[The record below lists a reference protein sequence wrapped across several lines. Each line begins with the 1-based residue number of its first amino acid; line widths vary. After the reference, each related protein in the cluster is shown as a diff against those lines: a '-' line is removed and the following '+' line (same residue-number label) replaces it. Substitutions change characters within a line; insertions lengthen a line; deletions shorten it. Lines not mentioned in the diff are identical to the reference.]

1 MRKTFF
7 TLIAL
12 LLSLT
17 TVNAQM
23 LTPDGS
29 ITVTRQHTAVINK
42 HMAPAMGPNRIA
54 MDADERIMGF
64 YDSDEIGKNALG
76 LNGSGQFKAGVDF
89 SKAQIGHFVG
99 GQITKVRFAL
109 GEIIGASKVSI
120 IKVSLDEKEMTTV
133 TEEAVA
139 STQKGWNDVTLTTPV
154 TIEDGF
160 KYRICYDFTSVP
172 QKYPLV
178 VDQDVNPGGA
188 VDGGCLMYGNLGQG
202 GEIIWKNFGTQYGN
216 FCIQAVVKGGNFPDE
231 DITVSSFTSSKFVQA
246 GQNIAYSYRIKNNGN
261 NIPSAYTID
270 VMLDNNV
277 IGTTETPVALTNSP
291 QIVNGNATI
300 PADAVSGKHTLAV
313 KVTKINGQA
322 PTEYTEDDIAG
333 MDVSV
338 YAESMLRQKNL
349 VEEFTST
356 KCVACP
362 YAGPVLEAL
371 SELRNDIVIMAHHD
385 NIPSSGDPMVCD
397 ESLALSKT
405 FNQSGN
411 PCAMFNRYYETNTEL
426 NSAQTITLGIGYKSQ
441 YVNQA
446 AEMLNQ
452 VIENSN
458 SVPAFAN
465 INIKTEYNESTRKL
479 SVEVYGSGVSDFK
492 DYVGEDAVL
501 SVFLTEDGIKA
512 AQTGGSRDAI
522 HNHVTRKA
530 LSDIFGGAIN
540 WNGNTYS
547 NKYTITLDSSWK
559 PENMH
564 VVAFINRPVGNET
577 SIDDVYVNNA
587 ETCKLGESI
596 TAGIEAPITDKGTG
610 VEVERYTVDG
620 RKISKPVKGLNI
632 VKMSDGRTI
641 KVIVK

>member
-29 ITVTRQHTAVINK
+29 ITVTKQHTAVINK

-54 MDADERIMGF
+54 MDADERIMGY
-64 YDSDEIGKNALG
+64 YDSDEMGENALG
-76 LNGSGQFKAGVDF
+76 LNGSGQFKAGVEF
-89 SKAQIGHFVG
+89 TKAQIGHFVG

-109 GEIIGASKVSI
+109 GELIGASKVSVY
-120 IKVSLDEKEMTTV
+120 KVALESGEMTLMS
-133 TEEAVA
+133 EEAVA

-154 TIEDGF
+154 AVEDGVD
-160 KYRICYDFTSVP
+160 YLICYDFTSVP
-172 QKYPLV
+172 GKYPLV

-188 VDGGCLMYGNLGQG
+188 VDGGCLMYGNLGEG
-202 GEIIWKNFGTQYGN
+202 GEGWYNFGTQYGN

-231 DITVSSFTSSKFVQA
+231 DITISSFTSSKFVQA

-277 IGTTETPVALTNSP
+277 IATAETPVALTNSP
-291 QIVNGNATI
+291 QTVNGNATI
-300 PADAVSGKHTLAV
+300 PADAASGKHTLAV

-349 VEEFTST
+349 VEQFTST
-356 KCVACP
+356 KCTYCP
-362 YAGPVLEAL
+362 LADPVLQKL
-371 SELRNDIVIMAHHD
+371 SDMRGDIIIVAHH
-385 NIPSSGDPMVCD
+385 NKKPAAGDPMICD
-397 ESLALSKT
+397 DALAISDM
-405 FNQSGN
+405 FNMSGN
-411 PCAMFNRYYETNTEL
+411 PSGMFNRYYEPSMEL
-426 NSAQTITLGIGYKSQ
+426 NADQTLTLGLGYNSQ
-441 YVNQA
+441 YVDLA

-452 VIENSN
+452 VVENSN

-465 INIKTEYNESTRKL
+465 INIKTEYNESTREL
-479 SVEVYGSGVSDFK
+479 SVEVYGSGVSEFK
-492 DYVGEDAVL
+492 DYVGEDAAL
-501 SVFLTEDGIKA
+501 SVFLTEDGIQA
-512 AQTGGSRDAI
+512 AQTGGSRDEI
-522 HNHVTRKA
+522 HDNVMRKA
-530 LSDIFGGAIN
+530 LSDAFGSAIN
-540 WNGNTYS
+540 WDGNTYS

-564 VVAFINRPVGNET
+564 VVAFINRPVTDN
-577 SIDDVYVNNA
+577 SAMDDVWINNA

>member
-29 ITVTRQHTAVINK
+29 ITVTRQRTAVINK

-64 YDSDEIGKNALG
+64 YDSDAIGENPLG
-76 LNGSGQFKAGVDF
+76 LNTSGQFKAGVEF
-89 SKAQIGHFVG
+89 TKAQIGHFVG

-109 GEIIGASKVSI
+109 GELIGASKVSVY
-120 IKVSLDEKEMTTV
+120 KVALESGELTLMS
-133 TEEAVA
+133 EEAVA
-139 STQKGWNDVTLTTPV
+139 NTQKGWNDVTLATPV
-154 TIEDGF
+154 TIEDGVD
-160 KYRICYDFTSVP
+160 YLICYDFTSVP
-172 QKYPLV
+172 GKYPLAT
-178 VDQDVNPGGA
+178 DLGANPTGG
-188 VDGGCLMYGNLGQG
+188 VDGGFLMYGNLGQG
-202 GEIIWKNFGTQYGN
+202 GTGWYNFGTQYGN
-216 FCIQAVVKGGNFPDE
+216 FCIQAVVKGGSFPDE
-231 DITVSSFTSSKFVQA
+231 DITISSFTSAKFVQA
-246 GQNIAYSYRIKNNGN
+246 GQNIAYSYTIKNNGN

-371 SELRNDIVIMAHHD
+371 TELRDNIIIMAHHD
-385 NIPSSGDPMVCD
+385 NIPQPGDPMVCD

-458 SVPAFAN
+458 SVPTFAN
-465 INIKTEYNESTRKL
+465 INIKTEYNESTREL

-492 DYVGEDAVL
+492 DYLGEDAVL

-540 WNGNTYS
+540 WDGNTYS

-564 VVAFINRPVGNET
+564 VVAFINRPVKTN
-577 SIDDVYVNNA
+577 IDDVYVNNA
-587 ETCKLGESI
+587 EICKVGESI

>member
-64 YDSDEIGKNALG
+64 YDSDAIGENPLG
-76 LNGSGQFKAGVDF
+76 LNTSGQFKAGVEF
-89 SKAQIGHFVG
+89 TKAQIGHFVG

-109 GEIIGASKVSI
+109 GELIGASKVSVY
-120 IKVSLDEKEMTTV
+120 KVALESGELTLMS
-133 TEEAVA
+133 EEAVA
-139 STQKGWNDVTLTTPV
+139 NTQKGWNDVTLATPV
-154 TIEDGF
+154 TIEDGVD
-160 KYRICYDFTSVP
+160 YLICYDFTSVP
-172 QKYPLV
+172 GKYPLAT
-178 VDQDVNPGGA
+178 DLGANPTGG

-202 GEIIWKNFGTQYGN
+202 GTGWYNFGTQYGN
-216 FCIQAVVKGGNFPDE
+216 FCIQAVVKGGSFPDE
-231 DITVSSFTSSKFVQA
+231 DITISSFTSAKFVQA
-246 GQNIAYSYRIKNNGN
+246 GQNIAYSYTIKNNGN

-277 IGTTETPVALTNSP
+277 IATAETPVALTNSP
-291 QIVNGNATI
+291 QTVNGNATI
-300 PADAVSGKHTLAV
+300 PADAASGKHTLAV

-371 SELRNDIVIMAHHD
+371 TELRDNIIIMAHHD
-385 NIPSSGDPMVCD
+385 NIPQPGDPMVCD

-458 SVPAFAN
+458 SVPTFAN
-465 INIKTEYNESTRKL
+465 INIKTEYNESTREL

-492 DYVGEDAVL
+492 DYLGEDAVL

-540 WNGNTYS
+540 WDGNTYS

-564 VVAFINRPVGNET
+564 VVAFINRPVKTN
-577 SIDDVYVNNA
+577 IDDVYVNNA
-587 ETCKLGESI
+587 EICKVGESI

>member
-1 MRKTFF
+1 
-7 TLIAL
+7 
-12 LLSLT
+12 
-17 TVNAQM
+17 
-23 LTPDGS
+23 
-29 ITVTRQHTAVINK
+29 
-42 HMAPAMGPNRIA
+42 
-54 MDADERIMGF
+54 
-64 YDSDEIGKNALG
+64 
-76 LNGSGQFKAGVDF
+76 
-89 SKAQIGHFVG
+89 
-99 GQITKVRFAL
+99 
-109 GEIIGASKVSI
+109 
-120 IKVSLDEKEMTTV
+120 
-133 TEEAVA
+133 
-139 STQKGWNDVTLTTPV
+139 
-154 TIEDGF
+154 
-160 KYRICYDFTSVP
+160 
-172 QKYPLV
+172 
-178 VDQDVNPGGA
+178 
-188 VDGGCLMYGNLGQG
+188 MYGNLGEG
-202 GEIIWKNFGTQYGN
+202 GEGWYNFGTQYGN
-216 FCIQAVVKGGNFPDE
+216 FCIQAVVKGGSFPDE
-231 DITVSSFTSSKFVQA
+231 DITISSFTSSKFVQA

-277 IGTTETPVALTNSP
+277 IATAETPVALTNSP
-291 QIVNGNATI
+291 QTVNGNATI

-371 SELRNDIVIMAHHD
+371 TELRDNIIIMAHHD
-385 NIPSSGDPMVCD
+385 NIPQPDDPMVCD

-458 SVPAFAN
+458 SVPTFAN
-465 INIKTEYNESTRKL
+465 INIKTEYNESTREL

-492 DYVGEDAVL
+492 DYLGEDAVL

-540 WNGNTYS
+540 WDGNTYS

-564 VVAFINRPVGNET
+564 VVAFINRPVKTN
-577 SIDDVYVNNA
+577 IDDVYVNNA
-587 ETCKLGESI
+587 EICKVGESI

>member
-1 MRKTFF
+1 
-7 TLIAL
+7 
-12 LLSLT
+12 
-17 TVNAQM
+17 M

-109 GEIIGASKVSI
+109 GELIGASKVSVY
-120 IKVSLDEKEMTTV
+120 KVALESGELTLMS
-133 TEEAVA
+133 EEAVA
-139 STQKGWNDVTLTTPV
+139 NTQKGWNDVTLATPV
-154 TIEDGF
+154 AVEDGVD
-160 KYRICYDFTSVP
+160 YLICYDFTSVP
-172 QKYPLV
+172 GKYPLV

-231 DITVSSFTSSKFVQA
+231 DITVSSFTSTKFVQA

-338 YAESMLRQKNL
+338 YTESMLRQKNL

-356 KCVACP
+356 KCPNCP
-362 YAGPVLEAL
+362 LAWPVLEAL
-371 SELRNDIVIMAHHD
+371 TELRNDIVIMAHHD
-385 NIPSSGDPMVCD
+385 NIPQPGDPMVCD
-397 ESLALSKT
+397 ESLALSNT
-405 FNQSGN
+405 YNQTGD

-426 NSAQTITLGIGYKSQ
+426 NSAQTITLGIGYYPQ

-458 SVPAFAN
+458 TMPSFAN
-465 INIKTEYNESTRKL
+465 INIKSEYNESTREL
-479 SVEVYGSGVSDFK
+479 NVEVYGNGANGFNEIM
-492 DYVGEDAVL
+492 GEDAVL
-501 SVFLTEDGIKA
+501 SVFLTEDGIQS
-512 AQTGGSRDAI
+512 AQLGGDRDAI

-530 LSDIFGGAIN
+530 LSDAFGGAIN

>member
-29 ITVTRQHTAVINK
+29 ITVTRQRTAVINK

-64 YDSDEIGKNALG
+64 YDSDAIGENPLG
-76 LNGSGQFKAGVDF
+76 LNTSGQFKAGVEF
-89 SKAQIGHFVG
+89 TKAQIGHFVG

-109 GEIIGASKVSI
+109 GELIGASKVSVY
-120 IKVSLDEKEMTTV
+120 KVALESGDLTLMS
-133 TEEAVA
+133 EEAVA
-139 STQKGWNDVTLTTPV
+139 NTQKGWNDVTLATPV
-154 TIEDGF
+154 TIEDGVD
-160 KYRICYDFTSVP
+160 YLICYDFTSVP
-172 QKYPLV
+172 GKYPLAT
-178 VDQDVNPGGA
+178 DLGANPTGG

-202 GEIIWKNFGTQYGN
+202 GTGWYNFGTQYGN
-216 FCIQAVVKGGNFPDE
+216 FCIQAVVKGGSFPDE
-231 DITVSSFTSSKFVQA
+231 DITISSFTSAKFVQA
-246 GQNIAYSYRIKNNGN
+246 GQNIAYSYTIKNNGN

-277 IGTTETPVALTNSP
+277 IGTTETPVALTNGP

-371 SELRNDIVIMAHHD
+371 TELRDNIIIMAHHD
-385 NIPSSGDPMVCD
+385 NIPQPGDPMVCD

-458 SVPAFAN
+458 SVPTFAN
-465 INIKTEYNESTRKL
+465 INIKTEYNESTREL

-492 DYVGEDAVL
+492 DYLGEDAVL

-540 WNGNTYS
+540 WDGNTYS

-564 VVAFINRPVGNET
+564 VVAFINRPVKTN
-577 SIDDVYVNNA
+577 IDDVYVNNA
-587 ETCKLGESI
+587 EICKVGESI

>member
-64 YDSDEIGKNALG
+64 YDSDAIGENPLG
-76 LNGSGQFKAGVDF
+76 LNTSGQFKAGVEF
-89 SKAQIGHFVG
+89 TKAQIGHFVG

-109 GEIIGASKVSI
+109 GELIGASKVSVY
-120 IKVSLDEKEMTTV
+120 KVALESGELTLMS
-133 TEEAVA
+133 EEAVA
-139 STQKGWNDVTLTTPV
+139 NTQKGWNDVTLATPV
-154 TIEDGF
+154 TIEDGVD
-160 KYRICYDFTSVP
+160 YLICYDFTSVP
-172 QKYPLV
+172 GKYPLAT
-178 VDQDVNPGGA
+178 DLGANPTGG

-202 GEIIWKNFGTQYGN
+202 GTGWYNFGTQYGN
-216 FCIQAVVKGGNFPDE
+216 FCIQAVVKGGSFPDE

-246 GQNIAYSYRIKNNGN
+246 GQNIAYSYTIKNNGN

-277 IGTTETPVALTNSP
+277 IATAETPVALTNSP
-291 QIVNGNATI
+291 QTVNGNATI
-300 PADAVSGKHTLAV
+300 PADAASGKHTLAV

-333 MDVSV
+333 MDVSI

-349 VEEFTST
+349 VEQFTST

-465 INIKTEYNESTRKL
+465 INIKTEYNESTREL

-512 AQTGGSRDAI
+512 AQKGGSRDAI

-530 LSDIFGGAIN
+530 LSDAFGGAIN

>member
-1 MRKTFF
+1 
-7 TLIAL
+7 
-12 LLSLT
+12 
-17 TVNAQM
+17 
-23 LTPDGS
+23 
-29 ITVTRQHTAVINK
+29 
-42 HMAPAMGPNRIA
+42 
-54 MDADERIMGF
+54 
-64 YDSDEIGKNALG
+64 
-76 LNGSGQFKAGVDF
+76 
-89 SKAQIGHFVG
+89 
-99 GQITKVRFAL
+99 
-109 GEIIGASKVSI
+109 
-120 IKVSLDEKEMTTV
+120 
-133 TEEAVA
+133 
-139 STQKGWNDVTLTTPV
+139 
-154 TIEDGF
+154 
-160 KYRICYDFTSVP
+160 
-172 QKYPLV
+172 
-178 VDQDVNPGGA
+178 
-188 VDGGCLMYGNLGQG
+188 MYGNLGQG
-202 GEIIWKNFGTQYGN
+202 GTGWYNFGTQYGN
-216 FCIQAVVKGGNFPDE
+216 FCIQAVVKGGSFPDE
-231 DITVSSFTSSKFVQA
+231 DISISSFTSAKFVQA
-246 GQNIAYSYRIKNNGN
+246 GQNIAYSYTIKNNGN

-277 IGTTETPVALTNSP
+277 IATAETPIALTNSP
-291 QIVNGNATI
+291 QTVNGNATI
-300 PADAVSGKHTLAV
+300 PADAASGKHTLAV

-356 KCVACP
+356 KCPNCP
-362 YAGPVLEAL
+362 LAWPVLEAL
-371 SELRNDIVIMAHHD
+371 TELRNDIVIMAHHD
-385 NIPSSGDPMVCD
+385 NIPQPGDPMVCD
-397 ESLALSKT
+397 ESLALSNT
-405 FNQSGN
+405 YNQTGD

-426 NSAQTITLGIGYKSQ
+426 NSAQTITLGIGYYPQ

-446 AEMLNQ
+446 AEILNQ

-458 SVPAFAN
+458 TIPSFAS
-465 INIKTEYNESTRKL
+465 INIKSEYNESTREL
-479 SVEVYGSGVSDFK
+479 NVEVYGNGANGFNEIM
-492 DYVGEDAVL
+492 GEDAVL
-501 SVFLTEDGIKA
+501 SVFLTEDGIQS
-512 AQTGGSRDAI
+512 AQSGGDRDAI

-530 LSDIFGGAIN
+530 LSDAFGGAIN

>member
-64 YDSDEIGKNALG
+64 YDSDAIGENPLG
-76 LNGSGQFKAGVDF
+76 LNTSGQFKAGVEF
-89 SKAQIGHFVG
+89 TKAQIGHFVG

-109 GEIIGASKVSI
+109 GELIGASKVSVY
-120 IKVSLDEKEMTTV
+120 KVALESGELTLMS
-133 TEEAVA
+133 EEAVA
-139 STQKGWNDVTLTTPV
+139 NTQKGWNDVTLATPV
-154 TIEDGF
+154 TIEDGVD
-160 KYRICYDFTSVP
+160 YLICYDFTSVP
-172 QKYPLV
+172 GKYPLAT
-178 VDQDVNPGGA
+178 DLGANPTGG

-202 GEIIWKNFGTQYGN
+202 GTGWYNFGTQYGN

-231 DITVSSFTSSKFVQA
+231 DITVSSFTSTKFVQA

-338 YAESMLRQKNL
+338 YTESMLRQKNL

-356 KCVACP
+356 KCPNCP
-362 YAGPVLEAL
+362 LAWPVLEAL
-371 SELRNDIVIMAHHD
+371 TELRNDIVIMAHHD
-385 NIPSSGDPMVCD
+385 NIPQPGDPMVCD
-397 ESLALSKT
+397 ESLALSNT
-405 FNQSGN
+405 YNQTGD

-458 SVPAFAN
+458 SVPTFAN
-465 INIKTEYNESTRKL
+465 INIKTEYNESTREL

-492 DYVGEDAVL
+492 DYLGEDAVL

-540 WNGNTYS
+540 WDGNTYS

-564 VVAFINRPVGNET
+564 VVAFINRPVKTN
-577 SIDDVYVNNA
+577 IDDVYVNNA
-587 ETCKLGESI
+587 EICKVGESI

>member
-64 YDSDEIGKNALG
+64 YDSDAIGENPLG
-76 LNGSGQFKAGVDF
+76 LNTSGQFKAGVEF
-89 SKAQIGHFVG
+89 TKAQIGHFVG

-109 GEIIGASKVSI
+109 GELIGASKVSVY
-120 IKVSLDEKEMTTV
+120 KVALESGELTLMS
-133 TEEAVA
+133 EEAVA
-139 STQKGWNDVTLTTPV
+139 NTQKGWNDVTLATPV
-154 TIEDGF
+154 TIEDGVD
-160 KYRICYDFTSVP
+160 YLICYDFTSVP
-172 QKYPLV
+172 GKYPLAT
-178 VDQDVNPGGA
+178 DLGANPTGG

-202 GEIIWKNFGTQYGN
+202 GTGWYNFGTQYGN
-216 FCIQAVVKGGNFPDE
+216 FCIQAVVKGGSFPDE
-231 DITVSSFTSSKFVQA
+231 DITISSFTSAKFVQA
-246 GQNIAYSYRIKNNGN
+246 GQNIAYSYTIKNNGN

-277 IGTTETPVALTNSP
+277 IATAETPIALTNSP
-291 QIVNGNATI
+291 QTVNGNATI
-300 PADAVSGKHTLAV
+300 PADAASGKHTLAV

-338 YAESMLRQKNL
+338 YTESMLRQKNL

-458 SVPAFAN
+458 NVPAFAN
-465 INIKTEYNESTRKL
+465 INIKTEYNESTREL

-530 LSDIFGGAIN
+530 LSDAFGGAIN

>member
-64 YDSDEIGKNALG
+64 YDSDEIGENALG
-76 LNGSGQFKAGVDF
+76 LNGSGQFKAGVEF

-109 GEIIGASKVSI
+109 GELIGASKVSI
-120 IKVSLDEKEMTTV
+120 FKIALESGEMTLMS
-133 TEEAVA
+133 EEAVA
-139 STQKGWNDVTLTTPV
+139 STQKGWNDVTLATPV
-154 TIEDGF
+154 AVEDGVN
-160 KYRICYDFTSVP
+160 YLICYDFTSVP

-188 VDGGCLMYGNLGQG
+188 VDGGCLMYGNLGEG
-202 GEIIWKNFGTQYGN
+202 GEGWYNFGTQYGN
-216 FCIQAVVKGGNFPDE
+216 FCIQAVVKGGSFPDE
-231 DITVSSFTSSKFVQA
+231 DITISSFTSSKFVQA

-277 IGTTETPVALTNSP
+277 IATAETPIALTNSP
-291 QIVNGNATI
+291 QTVNGNATI
-300 PADAVSGKHTLAV
+300 PADAASGKHTLAV

-385 NIPSSGDPMVCD
+385 NIPQPGDPMVCD

-458 SVPAFAN
+458 SVPTFAN
-465 INIKTEYNESTRKL
+465 INIKTEYNESTREL

-492 DYVGEDAVL
+492 DYLGEDAVL

-540 WNGNTYS
+540 WDGNTYS

-564 VVAFINRPVGNET
+564 VVAFINRPVKTN
-577 SIDDVYVNNA
+577 IDDVYVNNA
-587 ETCKLGESI
+587 EICKVGESI

>member
-1 MRKTFF
+1 MTQTRW
-7 TLIAL
+7 
-12 LLSLT
+12 
-17 TVNAQM
+17 AQ
-23 LTPDGS
+23 TP
-29 ITVTRQHTAVINK
+29 
-42 HMAPAMGPNRIA
+42 
-54 MDADERIMGF
+54 
-64 YDSDEIGKNALG
+64 
-76 LNGSGQFKAGVDF
+76 GQFKAGVEF
-89 SKAQIGHFVG
+89 TKAQIGHFVG

-109 GEIIGASKVSI
+109 GELIGASKVSVF
-120 IKVSLDEKEMTTV
+120 KVALESGEMTLMS
-133 TEEAVA
+133 EEAVA

-154 TIEDGF
+154 AVEDGVD
-160 KYRICYDFTSVP
+160 YLICYDFTSVP
-172 QKYPLV
+172 GKYPLV

-188 VDGGCLMYGNLGQG
+188 VDGGCLMYGNLGEG
-202 GEIIWKNFGTQYGN
+202 GEGWYNFGTQYGN
-216 FCIQAVVKGGNFPDE
+216 FCIQAVVKGGSFPDE
-231 DITVSSFTSSKFVQA
+231 DITISSFTSSKFVQA

-277 IGTTETPVALTNSP
+277 IATAETPVALTNSP
-291 QIVNGNATI
+291 QTVNGNATI

>member
-29 ITVTRQHTAVINK
+29 ITVTKQHTAVINK

-64 YDSDEIGKNALG
+64 YDSDEIGENALG
-76 LNGSGQFKAGVDF
+76 LNGSGQFKAGVEF

-109 GEIIGASKVSI
+109 GELIGASKVSI
-120 IKVSLDEKEMTTV
+120 FKIALESGEMTLMS
-133 TEEAVA
+133 EEAVA
-139 STQKGWNDVTLTTPV
+139 STQKGWNDVTLATPV
-154 TIEDGF
+154 AVEDGVN
-160 KYRICYDFTSVP
+160 YLICYDFTSVP

-188 VDGGCLMYGNLGQG
+188 VDGGCLMYGNLGEG
-202 GEIIWKNFGTQYGN
+202 GEGWYNFGTQYGN

-231 DITVSSFTSSKFVQA
+231 DITVSSFTSTKFVQA

-277 IGTTETPVALTNSP
+277 IATAETPIALTNSP

-385 NIPSSGDPMVCD
+385 NILQPGDPMVCD

-458 SVPAFAN
+458 SVPTFAN
-465 INIKTEYNESTRKL
+465 INIKTEYNESTREL

-492 DYVGEDAVL
+492 DYLGEDAVL

-540 WNGNTYS
+540 WDGNTYS

-564 VVAFINRPVGNET
+564 VVAFINRPVKTN
-577 SIDDVYVNNA
+577 IDDVYVNNA
-587 ETCKLGESI
+587 EICKVGESI

>member
-64 YDSDEIGKNALG
+64 YDSDAIGENPLG
-76 LNGSGQFKAGVDF
+76 LNTSGQFKAGVEF
-89 SKAQIGHFVG
+89 TKAQIGHFVG

-109 GEIIGASKVSI
+109 GELIGASKVSVY
-120 IKVSLDEKEMTTV
+120 KVALESGELTLMS
-133 TEEAVA
+133 EEAVA
-139 STQKGWNDVTLTTPV
+139 NTQKGWNDVTLATPV
-154 TIEDGF
+154 TIEDGVD
-160 KYRICYDFTSVP
+160 YLICYDFTSVP
-172 QKYPLV
+172 GKYPLAT
-178 VDQDVNPGGA
+178 DLGANPTGG

-202 GEIIWKNFGTQYGN
+202 GTGWYNFGTQYGN
-216 FCIQAVVKGGNFPDE
+216 FCIQAVVKGGSFPDE
-231 DITVSSFTSSKFVQA
+231 DITISSFTSAKFVQA
-246 GQNIAYSYRIKNNGN
+246 GQNIAYSYTIKNNGN

-277 IGTTETPVALTNSP
+277 IATAETPIALTNSP
-291 QIVNGNATI
+291 QTVNGNATI
-300 PADAVSGKHTLAV
+300 PADAASGKHTLAV

-356 KCVACP
+356 KCPNCP
-362 YAGPVLEAL
+362 LAWPVLEAL
-371 SELRNDIVIMAHHD
+371 TELRNDIVIMAHHD
-385 NIPSSGDPMVCD
+385 NIPTSGDPMVCD
-397 ESLALSKT
+397 ESLALSNT
-405 FNQSGN
+405 YNQTGD

-426 NSAQTITLGIGYKSQ
+426 NSAQTITLGIGYYPQ

-446 AEMLNQ
+446 AEILNQ

-458 SVPAFAN
+458 TIPSFAS
-465 INIKTEYNESTRKL
+465 INIKSEYNESTREL
-479 SVEVYGSGVSDFK
+479 NVEVYGNGANGFNEIM
-492 DYVGEDAVL
+492 GEDAVL
-501 SVFLTEDGIKA
+501 SVFLTEDGIQS
-512 AQTGGSRDAI
+512 AQSGGDRDAI

-530 LSDIFGGAIN
+530 LSDAFGGAIN
-540 WNGNTYS
+540 WNGNTH
-547 NKYTITLDSSWK
+547 T
-559 PENMH
+559 
-564 VVAFINRPVGNET
+564 AT
-577 SIDDVYVNNA
+577 SILSLSTA
-587 ETCKLGESI
+587 HGSPRTC
-596 TAGIEAPITDKGTG
+596 T
-610 VEVERYTVDG
+610 
-620 RKISKPVKGLNI
+620 
-632 VKMSDGRTI
+632 
-641 KVIVK
+641 

>member
-29 ITVTRQHTAVINK
+29 ITVTRQRTAVINK

-64 YDSDEIGKNALG
+64 YDSDAIGENPLG
-76 LNGSGQFKAGVDF
+76 LNTSGQFKAGVEF
-89 SKAQIGHFVG
+89 TKAQIGHFVG

-109 GEIIGASKVSI
+109 GELIGASKVSVY
-120 IKVSLDEKEMTTV
+120 KVALESGELTLMS
-133 TEEAVA
+133 EEAVA
-139 STQKGWNDVTLTTPV
+139 NTQKGWNDVTLATPV
-154 TIEDGF
+154 TIEDGVD
-160 KYRICYDFTSVP
+160 YLICYDFTSVP
-172 QKYPLV
+172 GKYPLAT
-178 VDQDVNPGGA
+178 DLGANPTGG

-202 GEIIWKNFGTQYGN
+202 GTGWYNFGTQYGN
-216 FCIQAVVKGGNFPDE
+216 FCIQAVVKGGSFPDE
-231 DITVSSFTSSKFVQA
+231 DITISSFTSAKFVQV
-246 GQNIAYSYRIKNNGN
+246 GQNIAYSYTIKNNGN

-371 SELRNDIVIMAHHD
+371 TELRDNIIIMAHHD
-385 NIPSSGDPMVCD
+385 NIPQPGDPMVCD

-458 SVPAFAN
+458 SVPTFAN
-465 INIKTEYNESTRKL
+465 INIKTEYNESTREL

-492 DYVGEDAVL
+492 DYLGEDAVL

-540 WNGNTYS
+540 WDGNTYS

-564 VVAFINRPVGNET
+564 VVAFINRPVKTN
-577 SIDDVYVNNA
+577 IDDVYVNNA
-587 ETCKLGESI
+587 EICKVGESI

>member
-29 ITVTRQHTAVINK
+29 ITVTRQRTAVINK

-64 YDSDEIGKNALG
+64 YDSDAIGENPLG
-76 LNGSGQFKAGVDF
+76 LNTSGQFKAGVEF
-89 SKAQIGHFVG
+89 TKAQIGHFVG

-109 GEIIGASKVSI
+109 GELIGASKVSVY
-120 IKVSLDEKEMTTV
+120 KVALESGELTLMS
-133 TEEAVA
+133 EEAVA
-139 STQKGWNDVTLTTPV
+139 NTQKGWNDVTLATPV
-154 TIEDGF
+154 TIEDGVD
-160 KYRICYDFTSVP
+160 YLICYDFTSVP
-172 QKYPLV
+172 GKYPLAT
-178 VDQDVNPGGA
+178 DLGANPTGG

-202 GEIIWKNFGTQYGN
+202 GTGWYNFGTQYGN
-216 FCIQAVVKGGNFPDE
+216 FCIQAVVKGGSFPDE
-231 DITVSSFTSSKFVQA
+231 DITISSFTSAKFVQA
-246 GQNIAYSYRIKNNGN
+246 GQNIAYSYTIKNNGN

-371 SELRNDIVIMAHHD
+371 TELRDNIIIMAHHD
-385 NIPSSGDPMVCD
+385 NIPQPGDPMVCD

-458 SVPAFAN
+458 SVPTFAN
-465 INIKTEYNESTRKL
+465 INIKTEYNESTREL

-492 DYVGEDAVL
+492 DYLGEDAVQ

-540 WNGNTYS
+540 WDGNTYS

-564 VVAFINRPVGNET
+564 VVAFINRPVKTN
-577 SIDDVYVNNA
+577 IDDVYVNNA
-587 ETCKLGESI
+587 EICKVGESI

>member
-64 YDSDEIGKNALG
+64 YDSDAIGENPLG
-76 LNGSGQFKAGVDF
+76 LNTSGQFKAGVEF
-89 SKAQIGHFVG
+89 TKAQIGHFVG

-109 GEIIGASKVSI
+109 GELIGASKVSVY
-120 IKVSLDEKEMTTV
+120 KVALESGELTLMS
-133 TEEAVA
+133 EEAVA
-139 STQKGWNDVTLTTPV
+139 NTQKGWNDVTLATPV
-154 TIEDGF
+154 TIEDGVD
-160 KYRICYDFTSVP
+160 YLICYDFTSVP
-172 QKYPLV
+172 GKYPLAT
-178 VDQDVNPGGA
+178 DLGANPTGG

-202 GEIIWKNFGTQYGN
+202 GTGWYNFGTQYGN
-216 FCIQAVVKGGNFPDE
+216 FCIQAVVKGGSFPDE
-231 DITVSSFTSSKFVQA
+231 DITISSFTSAKFVQA
-246 GQNIAYSYRIKNNGN
+246 GQNIAYSYTIKNNGN

-277 IGTTETPVALTNSP
+277 IATAETPIALTNSP
-291 QIVNGNATI
+291 QTVNGNATI
-300 PADAVSGKHTLAV
+300 PADAASGKHTLAV

-338 YAESMLRQKNL
+338 YTESMLRQKNL

-405 FNQSGN
+405 FNQTGN

-458 SVPAFAN
+458 NVPAFAN
-465 INIKTEYNESTRKL
+465 INIKTEYNESTREL

-530 LSDIFGGAIN
+530 LSDAFGGAIN

>member
-29 ITVTRQHTAVINK
+29 ITVTRQRTAVINK

-64 YDSDEIGKNALG
+64 YDSDAIGENPLG
-76 LNGSGQFKAGVDF
+76 LNTSGQFKAGVEF
-89 SKAQIGHFVG
+89 TKAQIGHFVG

-109 GEIIGASKVSI
+109 GELIGASKVSVY
-120 IKVSLDEKEMTTV
+120 KVALESGELTLMS
-133 TEEAVA
+133 EEAVA
-139 STQKGWNDVTLTTPV
+139 NTQKGWNDVTLATPV
-154 TIEDGF
+154 TIEDGVD
-160 KYRICYDFTSVP
+160 YLICYDFTSVP
-172 QKYPLV
+172 GKYPLAT
-178 VDQDVNPGGA
+178 DLGANPTGG

-202 GEIIWKNFGTQYGN
+202 GTGWYNFGTQYGN
-216 FCIQAVVKGGNFPDE
+216 FCIQAVVKGGSFPDE
-231 DITVSSFTSSKFVQA
+231 DITISSFTSAKFVQA
-246 GQNIAYSYRIKNNGN
+246 GQNIAYSYTIKNNGN

-371 SELRNDIVIMAHHD
+371 TELRDNIIIMAHHD
-385 NIPSSGDPMVCD
+385 NIPQPGDPMVCD

-458 SVPAFAN
+458 SVPTFAN
-465 INIKTEYNESTRKL
+465 INIKTEYNESTREL

-492 DYVGEDAVL
+492 DYLGEDAVL

-540 WNGNTYS
+540 WDGNTYS

-564 VVAFINRPVGNET
+564 VVAFINRPVKTN
-577 SIDDVYVNNA
+577 IDDVYVNNA
-587 ETCKLGESI
+587 EICKVGESI

>member
-64 YDSDEIGKNALG
+64 YDSDAIGENPLG
-76 LNGSGQFKAGVDF
+76 LNTSGQFKAGVEF
-89 SKAQIGHFVG
+89 TKAQIGHFVG

-109 GEIIGASKVSI
+109 GELIGASKVSVY
-120 IKVSLDEKEMTTV
+120 KVALESGELTLMS
-133 TEEAVA
+133 EEAVA
-139 STQKGWNDVTLTTPV
+139 NTQKGWNDVTLATPV
-154 TIEDGF
+154 TIEDGVD
-160 KYRICYDFTSVP
+160 YLICYDFTSVP
-172 QKYPLV
+172 GKYPLAT
-178 VDQDVNPGGA
+178 DLGANPTGG

-202 GEIIWKNFGTQYGN
+202 GTGWYNFGTQYGN
-216 FCIQAVVKGGNFPDE
+216 FCIQAVVKGGSFPDE
-231 DITVSSFTSSKFVQA
+231 DITISSFTSAKFVQA
-246 GQNIAYSYRIKNNGN
+246 GQNIAYSYTIKNNGN

-371 SELRNDIVIMAHHD
+371 TELRDNIIIMAHHD
-385 NIPSSGDPMVCD
+385 NIPQPGDPMVCD

-458 SVPAFAN
+458 SVPTFAN
-465 INIKTEYNESTRKL
+465 INIKTEYNESTREL

-492 DYVGEDAVL
+492 DYLGEDAVL

-540 WNGNTYS
+540 WDGNTYS

-564 VVAFINRPVGNET
+564 VVAFINRPVKTN
-577 SIDDVYVNNA
+577 IDDVYVNNA
-587 ETCKLGESI
+587 EICKVGESI

>member
-1 MRKTFF
+1 
-7 TLIAL
+7 
-12 LLSLT
+12 
-17 TVNAQM
+17 
-23 LTPDGS
+23 
-29 ITVTRQHTAVINK
+29 
-42 HMAPAMGPNRIA
+42 MAPAMGPNRIA

-109 GEIIGASKVSI
+109 GEIIGASKVSVY
-120 IKVSLDEKEMTTV
+120 KVALESGELTLMS
-133 TEEAVA
+133 EEAVA

-154 TIEDGF
+154 AVEDGVD
-160 KYRICYDFTSVP
+160 YLICYDFTSVP
-172 QKYPLV
+172 GKYPLV

-188 VDGGCLMYGNLGQG
+188 VDGGCLMYGNLGEG
-202 GEIIWKNFGTQYGN
+202 GEGWYNFGTQYGN
-216 FCIQAVVKGGNFPDE
+216 FCIQAVVKGGSFPDE
-231 DITVSSFTSSKFVQA
+231 DITISSFTSSKFVQA

-277 IGTTETPVALTNSP
+277 IATAETPIALTNSP
-291 QIVNGNATI
+291 QTVNGNATI
-300 PADAVSGKHTLAV
+300 PADAASGKHTLAV

-322 PTEYTEDDIAG
+322 PTEYTEDDITG

-349 VEEFTST
+349 VEQFTST

-458 SVPAFAN
+458 NVPAFAN
-465 INIKTEYNESTRKL
+465 INIKTEYNESTREL

>member
-64 YDSDEIGKNALG
+64 YDSDAIGENPLG
-76 LNGSGQFKAGVDF
+76 LNTSGQFKAGVEF
-89 SKAQIGHFVG
+89 TKAQIGHFVG

-109 GEIIGASKVSI
+109 GELIGASKVSVY
-120 IKVSLDEKEMTTV
+120 KVALESGELTLMS
-133 TEEAVA
+133 EEAVA
-139 STQKGWNDVTLTTPV
+139 NTQKGWNDVTLATPV
-154 TIEDGF
+154 TIEDGVD
-160 KYRICYDFTSVP
+160 YLICYDFTSVP
-172 QKYPLV
+172 GKYPLAT
-178 VDQDVNPGGA
+178 DLGANPTGG

-202 GEIIWKNFGTQYGN
+202 GTGWYNFGTQYGN
-216 FCIQAVVKGGNFPDE
+216 FCIQAVVKGGSFPDE
-231 DITVSSFTSSKFVQA
+231 DITISSFTSAKFVQA
-246 GQNIAYSYRIKNNGN
+246 GQNIAYSYTIKNNGN

-277 IGTTETPVALTNSP
+277 IATAETPVALTNSP
-291 QIVNGNATI
+291 QTVNGNATI
-300 PADAVSGKHTLAV
+300 PADAASGKHTLAV

-465 INIKTEYNESTRKL
+465 INIKTEYNESTREL

-492 DYVGEDAVL
+492 DYVGEDAAL

-564 VVAFINRPVGNET
+564 VVAFINRPVKTN
-577 SIDDVYVNNA
+577 IDDVWINNA

>member
-29 ITVTRQHTAVINK
+29 ITVTKQHTAVINK

-231 DITVSSFTSSKFVQA
+231 DITVSSFTSTKFVQA

-313 KVTKINGQA
+313 KVAKINGQA

-338 YAESMLRQKNL
+338 YTESMLRQKNL

-356 KCVACP
+356 KCPNCP
-362 YAGPVLEAL
+362 LAWPVLEAL
-371 SELRNDIVIMAHHD
+371 TELRNDIVIMAHHD
-385 NIPSSGDPMVCD
+385 NIPQPGDPMVCD
-397 ESLALSKT
+397 ESLALSNT
-405 FNQSGN
+405 YNQTGD

-426 NSAQTITLGIGYKSQ
+426 NSAQTITLGIGYYPQ

-458 SVPAFAN
+458 TMPSFAN
-465 INIKTEYNESTRKL
+465 INIKSEYNESTREL
-479 SVEVYGSGVSDFK
+479 NVEVYGNGANGFNEIM
-492 DYVGEDAVL
+492 GEDAVL
-501 SVFLTEDGIKA
+501 SVFLTEDGIQS

-530 LSDIFGGAIN
+530 LSDAFGGAIN

>member
-29 ITVTRQHTAVINK
+29 ITVTKQHTAVINK

-64 YDSDEIGKNALG
+64 YDSDEIGENALG
-76 LNGSGQFKAGVDF
+76 LNGSGQFKAGVEF

-109 GEIIGASKVSI
+109 GELIGASKVSI
-120 IKVSLDEKEMTTV
+120 FKIALESGEMTLMS
-133 TEEAVA
+133 EEAVA
-139 STQKGWNDVTLTTPV
+139 STQKGWNDVTLATPV
-154 TIEDGF
+154 AVEDGVN
-160 KYRICYDFTSVP
+160 YLICYDFTSVP

-188 VDGGCLMYGNLGQG
+188 VDGGCLMYGNLGEG
-202 GEIIWKNFGTQYGN
+202 GEGWYNFGTQYGN

-231 DITVSSFTSSKFVQA
+231 DITVSSFTSTKFVQA

-277 IGTTETPVALTNSP
+277 IATAETPIALTNSP

-385 NIPSSGDPMVCD
+385 NIPQPGDPMVCD

-458 SVPAFAN
+458 SVPTFAN
-465 INIKTEYNESTRKL
+465 INIKTEYNESTREL

-492 DYVGEDAVL
+492 DYLGEDAVL

-540 WNGNTYS
+540 WDGNTYS

-564 VVAFINRPVGNET
+564 VVAFINRPVKTN
-577 SIDDVYVNNA
+577 IDDVYVNNA
-587 ETCKLGESI
+587 EICKVGESI

>member
-1 MRKTFF
+1 
-7 TLIAL
+7 
-12 LLSLT
+12 
-17 TVNAQM
+17 
-23 LTPDGS
+23 
-29 ITVTRQHTAVINK
+29 
-42 HMAPAMGPNRIA
+42 
-54 MDADERIMGF
+54 
-64 YDSDEIGKNALG
+64 
-76 LNGSGQFKAGVDF
+76 
-89 SKAQIGHFVG
+89 
-99 GQITKVRFAL
+99 
-109 GEIIGASKVSI
+109 
-120 IKVSLDEKEMTTV
+120 
-133 TEEAVA
+133 
-139 STQKGWNDVTLTTPV
+139 
-154 TIEDGF
+154 
-160 KYRICYDFTSVP
+160 
-172 QKYPLV
+172 
-178 VDQDVNPGGA
+178 
-188 VDGGCLMYGNLGQG
+188 MYGNLGEG
-202 GEIIWKNFGTQYGN
+202 GEGWYNFGTQYGN
-216 FCIQAVVKGGNFPDE
+216 FCIQAVVKGGSFPDE
-231 DITVSSFTSSKFVQA
+231 DITISSFTSSKFVQA

-277 IGTTETPVALTNSP
+277 IATAETPIALTNSP
-291 QIVNGNATI
+291 QTVNGNATI
-300 PADAVSGKHTLAV
+300 PADAASGKHTLAV

-465 INIKTEYNESTRKL
+465 INIKTEYNESTREL

-530 LSDIFGGAIN
+530 LSDAFGGAIN

>member
-29 ITVTRQHTAVINK
+29 ITVTKQRTAVINK

-338 YAESMLRQKNL
+338 YTESMLRQKNL

-371 SELRNDIVIMAHHD
+371 TELRNDIVIMAHHD
-385 NIPSSGDPMVCD
+385 NIPQPGDPMVCD

-458 SVPAFAN
+458 SVPTFAN
-465 INIKTEYNESTRKL
+465 INIKTEYNESTREL

-492 DYVGEDAVL
+492 DYLGEDAVL

-540 WNGNTYS
+540 WDGNTYS

>member
-29 ITVTRQHTAVINK
+29 ITVTRQRTAVINK

-54 MDADERIMGF
+54 MDADERIMGY
-64 YDSDEIGKNALG
+64 YDSDEMGENALG
-76 LNGSGQFKAGVDF
+76 LNGSGQFKAGVEF
-89 SKAQIGHFVG
+89 TKAQIGHFVG

-120 IKVSLDEKEMTTV
+120 IKVSLDKKEMTTV

-154 TIEDGF
+154 AVEDGVD
-160 KYRICYDFTSVP
+160 YLICYDFTSVP
-172 QKYPLV
+172 GKYPLV

-202 GEIIWKNFGTQYGN
+202 GTGWYNFGTQYGN
-216 FCIQAVVKGGNFPDE
+216 FCIQAVVKGGSFPDE
-231 DITVSSFTSSKFVQA
+231 DITISSFTSSKFVQA

-277 IGTTETPVALTNSP
+277 IGTTETPVALTNST

-300 PADAVSGKHTLAV
+300 PADAASGKHTLAV

-385 NIPSSGDPMVCD
+385 NIPDSGDPMVCD

-458 SVPAFAN
+458 SVPTFAN
-465 INIKTEYNESTRKL
+465 INIKTEYNESTREL

-492 DYVGEDAVL
+492 DCLGEDAVL

-540 WNGNTYS
+540 WDGNTYS

-564 VVAFINRPVGNET
+564 VVAFINRPVKTN
-577 SIDDVYVNNA
+577 IDDVYVNNA
-587 ETCKLGESI
+587 EICKVGESI

>member
-12 LLSLT
+12 LMSLT

-29 ITVTRQHTAVINK
+29 ITVTRQRTAVINK

-76 LNGSGQFKAGVDF
+76 LNGSGQFKAGVEF
-89 SKAQIGHFVG
+89 TKAQIGHFVG

-109 GEIIGASKVSI
+109 GELIGASKVSVY
-120 IKVSLDEKEMTTV
+120 KVALESGEMTLMS
-133 TEEAVA
+133 EEAVA

-154 TIEDGF
+154 AVEDGVD
-160 KYRICYDFTSVP
+160 YLICYDFTSVP
-172 QKYPLV
+172 GKYPLV

-188 VDGGCLMYGNLGQG
+188 VDGGCLMYGNLGEG
-202 GEIIWKNFGTQYGN
+202 GEGWYNFGTQYGN
-216 FCIQAVVKGGNFPDE
+216 FCIQAVVKGGSFPDE
-231 DITVSSFTSSKFVQA
+231 DITISSFTSSKFVQA

-277 IGTTETPVALTNSP
+277 IATAETPVALTNSP
-291 QIVNGNATI
+291 QTVNGNATI

-371 SELRNDIVIMAHHD
+371 TELRDNIIIMAHHD
-385 NIPSSGDPMVCD
+385 NIPQPDDPMVCD

-458 SVPAFAN
+458 SVPTFAN
-465 INIKTEYNESTRKL
+465 INIKTEYNESTREL

-492 DYVGEDAVL
+492 DYLGEDAVL

-540 WNGNTYS
+540 WDGNTYS

-564 VVAFINRPVGNET
+564 VVAFINRPVKTN
-577 SIDDVYVNNA
+577 IDDVYVNNA
-587 ETCKLGESI
+587 EICKVGESI

>member
-1 MRKTFF
+1 M
-7 TLIAL
+7 
-12 LLSLT
+12 
-17 TVNAQM
+17 
-23 LTPDGS
+23 
-29 ITVTRQHTAVINK
+29 
-42 HMAPAMGPNRIA
+42 
-54 MDADERIMGF
+54 
-64 YDSDEIGKNALG
+64 
-76 LNGSGQFKAGVDF
+76 
-89 SKAQIGHFVG
+89 
-99 GQITKVRFAL
+99 RFAL
-109 GEIIGASKVSI
+109 GELIGASKVSVY
-120 IKVSLDEKEMTTV
+120 KVALESGEMTLMS
-133 TEEAVA
+133 EEAVA

-154 TIEDGF
+154 AVEDGVD
-160 KYRICYDFTSVP
+160 YLICYDFTSVP
-172 QKYPLV
+172 GKYPLV

-188 VDGGCLMYGNLGQG
+188 VDGGCLMYGNLGEG
-202 GEIIWKNFGTQYGN
+202 GEGWYNFGTQYGN
-216 FCIQAVVKGGNFPDE
+216 FCIQAVVKGGSFPDE
-231 DITVSSFTSSKFVQA
+231 DITISSFTSSKFVQA

-277 IGTTETPVALTNSP
+277 IATAETPVALTNSP
-291 QIVNGNATI
+291 QTVNSNATI
-300 PADAVSGKHTLAV
+300 PADAASGKHTLAV

-458 SVPAFAN
+458 SVPTFAN
-465 INIKTEYNESTRKL
+465 INIKTEYNESTREL

-492 DYVGEDAVL
+492 DYLGEDAVL

-540 WNGNTYS
+540 WDGNTYS

-564 VVAFINRPVGNET
+564 VVAFINRPVKTN
-577 SIDDVYVNNA
+577 IDDVYVNNA
-587 ETCKLGESI
+587 EICKVGESI

>member
-29 ITVTRQHTAVINK
+29 ITVTRQRTAVINK

-64 YDSDEIGKNALG
+64 YDSDAIGENPLG
-76 LNGSGQFKAGVDF
+76 LNTSGQFKAGVEF
-89 SKAQIGHFVG
+89 TKAQIGHFVG

-109 GEIIGASKVSI
+109 GELIGASKVSVY
-120 IKVSLDEKEMTTV
+120 KVALESGELTLMS
-133 TEEAVA
+133 EEAVA
-139 STQKGWNDVTLTTPV
+139 NTQKGWNDVTLATPV
-154 TIEDGF
+154 TIEDGVD
-160 KYRICYDFTSVP
+160 YLICYDFTSVP
-172 QKYPLV
+172 GKYPLAT
-178 VDQDVNPGGA
+178 DLGANPTGG

-202 GEIIWKNFGTQYGN
+202 GTGWYNFGTQYGN
-216 FCIQAVVKGGNFPDE
+216 FCIQAVVKGGSFPDE
-231 DITVSSFTSSKFVQA
+231 DITISSFTSAKFVQA
-246 GQNIAYSYRIKNNGN
+246 GQNIAYSYTIKNNGN

-371 SELRNDIVIMAHHD
+371 TELRDNIIIMAHHD
-385 NIPSSGDPMVCD
+385 NILQPGDPMVCD

-458 SVPAFAN
+458 SVPTFAN
-465 INIKTEYNESTRKL
+465 INIKTEYNESTREL

-492 DYVGEDAVL
+492 DYLGEDAVL

-540 WNGNTYS
+540 WDGNTYS

-564 VVAFINRPVGNET
+564 VVAFINRPVKTN
-577 SIDDVYVNNA
+577 IDDVYVNNA
-587 ETCKLGESI
+587 EICKVGESI

>member
-29 ITVTRQHTAVINK
+29 ITVTKQRTAVINK

-54 MDADERIMGF
+54 MDADERIMGY
-64 YDSDEIGKNALG
+64 YDSDEMGTNALG
-76 LNGSGQFKAGVDF
+76 LNGSGQFKAGVEF
-89 SKAQIGHFVG
+89 TKAQIGHFVG

-109 GEIIGASKVSI
+109 GELIGASKVSVY
-120 IKVSLDEKEMTTV
+120 KVALESGEMTLMS
-133 TEEAVA
+133 EEAVA

-154 TIEDGF
+154 AVEDGVD
-160 KYRICYDFTSVP
+160 YLICYDFTSVP
-172 QKYPLV
+172 GKYPLAT
-178 VDQDVNPGGA
+178 DLGANPTGG

-202 GEIIWKNFGTQYGN
+202 GTGWYNFGTQYGN
-216 FCIQAVVKGGNFPDE
+216 FCIQAVVKGGSFPDE
-231 DITVSSFTSSKFVQA
+231 DITISSFTSAKFVQA

-270 VMLDNNV
+270 VLLDNNV
-277 IGTTETPVALTNSP
+277 IATAETPVALTNSP
-291 QIVNGNATI
+291 QTVNGNATI
-300 PADAVSGKHTLAV
+300 PADAASGKHTLAV

-458 SVPAFAN
+458 NVPAFAN
-465 INIKTEYNESTRKL
+465 INIKTEYNESTREL

-530 LSDIFGGAIN
+530 LSDAFGGAIN

>member
-29 ITVTRQHTAVINK
+29 ITVTRQRTAVINK

-54 MDADERIMGF
+54 MDADERIMGY
-64 YDSDEIGKNALG
+64 YDSDEMGENALG
-76 LNGSGQFKAGVDF
+76 LNGSGQFKAGVEF
-89 SKAQIGHFVG
+89 TKAQIGHFVG

-120 IKVSLDEKEMTTV
+120 IKVSLDKKEMTTV

-231 DITVSSFTSSKFVQA
+231 DITISSFTSAKFVQA

-356 KCVACP
+356 KCPNCP
-362 YAGPVLEAL
+362 LAWPVLEAL
-371 SELRNDIVIMAHHD
+371 TELRNDIVIMAHHD
-385 NIPSSGDPMVCD
+385 NIPQPGDPMVCD
-397 ESLALSKT
+397 ESLALSNT
-405 FNQSGN
+405 YNQTGD

-426 NSAQTITLGIGYKSQ
+426 NSAQTITLGIGYYPQ

-458 SVPAFAN
+458 SVPTFAN
-465 INIKTEYNESTRKL
+465 INIKTEYNESTREL

-492 DYVGEDAVL
+492 DCLGEDAVL

-540 WNGNTYS
+540 WDGNTYS

-564 VVAFINRPVGNET
+564 VVAFINRPVKTN
-577 SIDDVYVNNA
+577 IDDVWINNA
-587 ETCKLGESI
+587 EICKVGESI

>member
-29 ITVTRQHTAVINK
+29 ITVTRQRTAVINK

-54 MDADERIMGF
+54 MDADERIMGY
-64 YDSDEIGKNALG
+64 YDSDEMGENALG
-76 LNGSGQFKAGVDF
+76 RNGSGQFKAGVEF
-89 SKAQIGHFVG
+89 TKAQIGHFVG

-120 IKVSLDEKEMTTV
+120 IKVSLDKKEMTTV

-154 TIEDGF
+154 AVEDGVD
-160 KYRICYDFTSVP
+160 YLICYDFTSVP
-172 QKYPLV
+172 RKYPLV

-202 GEIIWKNFGTQYGN
+202 DTGWYNFGTQYGN
-216 FCIQAVVKGGNFPDE
+216 FCIQAVVKGGSFPDE
-231 DITVSSFTSSKFVQA
+231 DITISSFTSSKFVQA

-277 IGTTETPVALTNSP
+277 IGTTETPVALTNST

-300 PADAVSGKHTLAV
+300 PADAASGKHTLAV

-385 NIPSSGDPMVCD
+385 NIPDSGDPMVCD

-405 FNQSGN
+405 FNKSGN

-426 NSAQTITLGIGYKSQ
+426 NSAQRITLGIGYKSQ

-458 SVPAFAN
+458 SVPTFAN
-465 INIKTEYNESTRKL
+465 INIKTEYNESTREL

-492 DYVGEDAVL
+492 DCLGEDAVL

-540 WNGNTYS
+540 WDGNTYS

-564 VVAFINRPVGNET
+564 VVAFINRPVKTN
-577 SIDDVYVNNA
+577 IDDVYVNNA
-587 ETCKLGESI
+587 EICKVGESI